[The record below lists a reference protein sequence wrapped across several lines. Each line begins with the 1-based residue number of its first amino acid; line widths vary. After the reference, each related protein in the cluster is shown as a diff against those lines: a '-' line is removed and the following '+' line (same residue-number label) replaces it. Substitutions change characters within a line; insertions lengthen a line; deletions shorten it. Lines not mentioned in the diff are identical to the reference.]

1 MYFLIHSWGWIS
13 WYIPRDGLM
22 IREWP
27 YTALSQDV
35 LVLHNAHPLRP
46 RDFPWPFR
54 CLLFIEDVYPIIGSQ
69 IGTPNKFLLKAEAV
83 YVYNHTGVHWLHWRI
98 PEKTPTSLSQIPAHN
113 WTNISSSSTWQ
124 KSPYLRKNQDYL
136 RKSLHTLECV
146 LPVGQ
151 LSGTLCSETGS
162 LRRIHEYEDEY
173 RKLWRHMSSSAGD
186 IPLLYSISAIFE
198 NANVSVLF
206 FLHLHIGQKSIFHCW
221 APERTRK
228 TQDFMFIRFHSLF
241 SCLIVFKQSL
251 IRCWRHPTKMCR
263 ISRIKE

>member
-1 MYFLIHSWGWIS
+1 MPTQGSVCIQSYRSSLIELQNTRENP
-13 WYIPRDGLM
+13 YIPFTN
-22 IREWP
+22 P
-27 YTALSQDV
+27 
-35 LVLHNAHPLRP
+35 
-46 RDFPWPFR
+46 
-54 CLLFIEDVYPIIGSQ
+54 
-69 IGTPNKFLLKAEAV
+69 GTHLK
-83 YVYNHTGVHWLHWRI
+83 I
-98 PEKTPTSLSQIPAHN
+98 PEEPDSYLT
-113 WTNISSSSTWQ
+113 
-124 KSPYLRKNQDYL
+124 KSPYLRKNQEYL

-186 IPLLYSISAIFE
+186 IPLLYSISAIFQ

-221 APERTRK
+221 APERTLK

-241 SCLIVFKQSL
+241 SCLIILKQSL
-251 IRCWRHPTKMCR
+251 IRC
-263 ISRIKE
+263 

>member
-1 MYFLIHSWGWIS
+1 MA
-13 WYIPRDGLM
+13 D
-22 IREWP
+22 WP

-35 LVLHNAHPLRP
+35 LVLYNFPL
-46 RDFPWPFR
+46 PFR

-69 IGTPNKFLLKAEAV
+69 IGTPNKCLLKAV
-83 YVYNHTGVHWLHWRI
+83 YVYNHTGVHWLNCRI

-113 WTNISSSSTWQ
+113 WTISYLT

>member
-1 MYFLIHSWGWIS
+1 MPTQGSVRIQSYRSSLIELQNTRENP
-13 WYIPRDGLM
+13 YIPFTN
-22 IREWP
+22 P
-27 YTALSQDV
+27 
-35 LVLHNAHPLRP
+35 
-46 RDFPWPFR
+46 
-54 CLLFIEDVYPIIGSQ
+54 
-69 IGTPNKFLLKAEAV
+69 GTHLK
-83 YVYNHTGVHWLHWRI
+83 I
-98 PEKTPTSLSQIPAHN
+98 PEEPDSYLT
-113 WTNISSSSTWQ
+113 
-124 KSPYLRKNQDYL
+124 KSPYLRKNQEYL

-198 NANVSVLF
+198 NANVSVLVGKNKYF
-206 FLHLHIGQKSIFHCW
+206 SW
-221 APERTRK
+221 APKRTLK
-228 TQDFMFIRFHSLF
+228 TQDFMSIRFHSLF